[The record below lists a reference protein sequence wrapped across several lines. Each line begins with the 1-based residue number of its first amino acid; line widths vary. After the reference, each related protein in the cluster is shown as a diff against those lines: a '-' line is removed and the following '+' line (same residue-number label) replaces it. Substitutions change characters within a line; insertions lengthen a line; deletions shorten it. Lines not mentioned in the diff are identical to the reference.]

1 MTKLFSNMSIKTM
14 LVGLLALMG
23 LVVAVLSGQQIWTA
37 YERNHAAEKVAT
49 LSDLNKNLFDA
60 LVAARLERASMQTSV
75 IQPPGTNQGSIDN
88 YMMRRKAVDT
98 AMASALPVVAR
109 WPQGEVK
116 SAVATLQT
124 ALAEFSKVRAQVD
137 AEAKQ
142 QPAARTKDLPAT
154 VFKVGENY
162 LQTLETASTAV
173 EAEIRAA
180 APTLADLVMVRSL
193 AWSVRAVTGTSGAM
207 VSSILAQN
215 RPFDAK
221 ESRAITIAEGN
232 GTFAFNSLRAIA
244 DTPQAASEIRAAVAK
259 AQSSYFSGRF
269 QEMRDDLIGKL
280 TSGQTVSLTP
290 DVWRES
296 VVPAL
301 ETVGDIAS
309 AAITVLNNK
318 ADTAVDT
325 TFWSLMRYSAL
336 FVAALGL
343 TAFGFWLVLSRVT
356 APIGKM
362 TQVMK
367 TMAEG
372 DLSVAV
378 PYGDR
383 KDEIGA
389 MAGALTVFQE
399 NGLRVRALE
408 EQERAAAAARL
419 ARAQSIEAVVSD
431 VGEVV
436 AAAAAGDFSARLEIT
451 DADEQMQ
458 RLVAGINEINAVVDS
473 ATTEFAGTLSAIAGG
488 DLTNRVETAYR
499 GKFAD
504 LKGAIN

>member
-37 YERNHAAEKVAT
+37 YERNDAAGKVAA
-49 LSDLNKNLFDA
+49 LSSLNKNLFDA
-60 LVAARLERASMQTSV
+60 LAAARLERASLQTAV
-75 IQPPGTNQGSIDN
+75 IQPPGPNQGSIDT
-88 YMMRRKAVDT
+88 YTTRRKEVDAAMAQAQASFAGWRGTELKSASDTLQASFADFGKIRQQVDT
-98 AMASALPVVAR
+98 
-109 WPQGEVK
+109 
-116 SAVATLQT
+116 
-124 ALAEFSKVRAQVD
+124 
-137 AEAKQ
+137 EAKLA
-142 QPAARTKDLPAT
+142 PAARTKDFPST
-154 VFKVGENY
+154 VFKVGETY
-162 LQTLETASTAV
+162 LGALEKASAAV
-173 EAEIRAA
+173 EAEIRGANPA
-180 APTLADLVMVRSL
+180 LSELVSIRSL
-193 AWSVRAVTGTSGAM
+193 AWSIRAVTGTSGAM
-207 VSSILAQN
+207 VSAILAQN

-221 ESRAITIAEGN
+221 ESRTITIAEGN
-232 GTFAFNSLRAIA
+232 GNFAWNSLRAIGEA
-244 DTPQAASEIRAAVAK
+244 PQTAPEIRAAIAK
-259 AQSSYFSGRF
+259 AQDTYFSGRF
-269 QEMRDDLIGKL
+269 QGMRDEMIGKL
-280 TSGQTVSLTP
+280 TNGQTVAMTP
-290 DVWRES
+290 DAWRES

-301 ETVGDIAS
+301 ETIGDIAS
-309 AAITVLNNK
+309 VSIAILNQRAVNAAD
-318 ADTAVDT
+318 A
-325 TFWSLMRYSAL
+325 TFWILMRYTAV
-336 FVAALGL
+336 FAAALLL
-343 TAFGFWLVLSRVT
+343 TGFGFWLVLSRVT

-436 AAAAAGDFSARLEIT
+436 AAAAAGDFSARLEIK
-451 DADEQMQ
+451 DADAQMQ

-473 ATTEFAGTLSAIAGG
+473 ATTEFAQALGAIAGG
-488 DLTNRVETAYR
+488 DLTSRVETAYR
-499 GKFAD
+499 
-504 LKGAIN
+504 